1 MKSTKILM
9 LMSFLVMTG
18 ILNSCTELKDES
30 FDSII
35 SDQFDPSEDDVGSL
49 IASAYVP
56 WRNLFNN
63 WQSYFWAQEISTDE
77 LVIPK
82 RPWGWVDDGGYRRF
96 HYHQWTAEDAI
107 VSSCW
112 QRAYSGITTCNR
124 VIYQIEN
131 DLIPIGEFKESA
143 LAELKVLRAT
153 YYWVLCD
160 MYGNVP
166 IVTDF
171 DVPADYLPEQNT
183 RKEVFDFIIKEIT
196 GNIGGLSEKRDQS
209 TYGRMN
215 KWVAHTLLAKMYL
228 NAGVY
233 TGSPMWSECIEQCD
247 MVIDSHLYELEANQK
262 NIFVTNNENSSE
274 IIWAFIY
281 DDKYLDQYGGDWNM
295 FDHHMQTLPQEMQ
308 ATYNLQNS
316 PWGGIC
322 AIPQFINTFDT
333 VDARFTD
340 NWIRGV
346 QLSSNGD
353 ILIVQNGAQKGQ
365 VLNLVNE
372 LPAIDSSEANHG
384 LRLGKFEYAMGSGSV
399 LKNDFPF
406 FRYAGILMMKAECLL
421 RMGRADEAAA
431 LVTSVRERSFRS
443 DPAKALVTGN
453 ELMQGSSYDYGRR
466 DVHKITHEGG
476 ADIQYGRFLDEL
488 GYEFF
493 EEAHRRQDLIRFG
506 VFTKKSW
513 FSHEPKGDH
522 RTLYPIPQIEINKN
536 SNLTQNQGY

>member
-1 MKSTKILM
+1 MKAKKIFIPL
-9 LMSFLVMTG
+9 LCLVMTG
-18 ILNSCTELKDES
+18 MLDSCTELKDNNFE
-30 FDSII
+30 DII
-35 SDQFDPSEDDVGSL
+35 SDRFDPSEDDVDAL
-49 IASAYVP
+49 IASAYIP
-56 WRNLFNN
+56 WRSLFNK
-63 WQSYFWAQEISTDE
+63 WQSYFWAQEICTDE

-107 VSSCW
+107 VTSCW
-112 QRAYSGITTCNR
+112 QRAYTGITTCNQ

-131 DLIPIGEFKESA
+131 DLVPIGEFKESA

-153 YYWVLCD
+153 YYWALCD

-166 IVTDF
+166 IVTEF
-171 DVPADYLPEQNT
+171 DVPDDYLPEQNT
-183 RKEVFDFIIKEIT
+183 RQEVFDFIIQEVTENMDK
-196 GNIGGLSEKRDQS
+196 LSEETGEA
-209 TYGRMN
+209 TYARMN

-233 TGSPMWSECIEQCD
+233 TGNAMWDECIQQCD
-247 MVIDSHLYELEANQK
+247 AVINSGSYILEANQK
-262 NIFVTNNENSSE
+262 NVFVADNENSGE
-274 IIWAFIY
+274 IIWAFPY
-281 DDKYLDQYGGDWNM
+281 DDRYLVQYWDDWNA

-333 VDARFTD
+333 LDARFTD
-340 NWIRGV
+340 NWIRGP
-346 QLSSNGD
+346 QYASSGE
-353 ILIVQNGAQKGQ
+353 ILIVQNGEQKGQ

-372 LPAIDSSEANHG
+372 LPAIDTSEANHG
-384 LRLGKFEYAMGSGSV
+384 LRLGKFEYEKGAASI
-399 LKNDFPF
+399 LNNDFPF
-406 FRYAGILMMKAECLL
+406 FRYADVLMMKAESLL
-421 RMGRADEAAA
+421 RTGRADEAAA
-431 LVTSVRERSFRS
+431 IVTQVRVRSFS
-443 DPAKALVTGN
+443 ADPARAVVTGN

-466 DVHKITHEGG
+466 DVHKTTREGG
-476 ADIQYGRFLDEL
+476 DDIQYGRFLDEL

-513 FSHEPKGDH
+513 FSHEPRGDH
-522 RTLYPIPQIEINKN
+522 RTLFPIPQEELNKN
-536 SNLTQNQGY
+536 GNLKQNSGY